1 MFFSQM
7 SSEDEDFV
15 QVDEIEAS
23 SDIEE
28 GSVQEDE
35 IEASEAEDDVRGSQE
50 HGWEERED
58 PRAKLQVNTADLSST
73 FKILM

>member
-1 MFFSQM
+1 M

-23 SDIEE
+23 SDVEE
-28 GSVQEDE
+28 DFVQEDE
-35 IEASEAEDDVRGSQE
+35 IEASEVEDDVRGGSQE

-58 PRAKLQVNTADLSST
+58 PRAKLQVNPADLSST